1 MQRINPLGSTVSIT
15 RVLYRQGRTDNS
27 WGPPGNR
34 GSWGPCVLALTQ
46 KSL

>member
-1 MQRINPLGSTVSIT
+1 MMRRSAAVVILMCCQC
-15 RVLYRQGRTDNS
+15 QGRTDNS

-34 GSWGPCVLALTQ
+34 GSWGPCVIAQTQ